1 MHYFDYD
8 SNKNMITKWECEINK
23 ELLLEIVKEMKDKC
37 KIVLSNN
44 HKVDES
50 EEDYIYIYSPL
61 IHYLEELLSL
71 DNPTGV
77 MENIYDKP
85 PELDFRNLSYDNFFE
100 EEITKLKQEYENTK
114 DIEFPDSEQ
123 KYSVLNSILNKINE
137 LSSDKKL
144 NMDRVNEYNYESK
157 LKEAIKIKY
166 PIGMRE
172 KNIHKYV
179 GTLRFLEVKDEE
191 LVKDNFTKRL
201 IKKIKSI

>member
-1 MHYFDYD
+1 MYYFDYD

-23 ELLLEIVKEMKDKC
+23 ELLKELVKEMKDKC

-44 HKVDES
+44 HKVDEN

-61 IHYLEELLSL
+61 IHYLEELINL

-77 MENIYDKP
+77 MENIYEKP
-85 PELDFRNLSYDNFFE
+85 PELDFRKLSYDNFFE

-123 KYSVLNSILNKINE
+123 KYSALNSILNKINE

-144 NMDRVNEYNYESK
+144 NLDRVNEYSYESK
-157 LKEAIKIKY
+157 LKEAINIKY

>member
-1 MHYFDYD
+1 MYYFDYD

-23 ELLLEIVKEMKDKC
+23 ELLKELVKEMKDKC

-44 HKVDES
+44 HKVDEN

-61 IHYLEELLSL
+61 IHYLEELINL
-71 DNPTGV
+71 DNLTGV
-77 MENIYDKP
+77 MENIYEKP
-85 PELDFRNLSYDNFFE
+85 PELDFRKLSYDNFFE
-100 EEITKLKQEYENTK
+100 DEITKLKQEYENTK
-114 DIEFPDSEQ
+114 DIEFPDLNQ

-137 LSSDKKL
+137 LSNDKKL
-144 NMDRVNEYNYESK
+144 NIGRVNEYMYESK

-179 GTLRFLEVKDEE
+179 GTLRFIEVKDEE

-201 IKKIKSI
+201 IKKIRSI

>member
-85 PELDFRNLSYDNFFE
+85 PELDFRKLSYDNFFE

-144 NMDRVNEYNYESK
+144 NLDRVNEYSYESK